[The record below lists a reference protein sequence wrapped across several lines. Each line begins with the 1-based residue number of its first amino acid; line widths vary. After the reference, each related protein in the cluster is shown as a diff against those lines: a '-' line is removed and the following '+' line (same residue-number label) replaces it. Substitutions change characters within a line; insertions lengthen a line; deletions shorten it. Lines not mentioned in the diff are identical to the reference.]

1 MGAHSVSVEALV
13 NLLVGSDAVGPYLK
27 ELSGGVS
34 IPINLGGGAGKGN
47 TLGKQLKG
55 FNEYVQSS
63 AASIDG
69 ISKRVKEIVGNK
81 GFQQFAKQNERAAQS
96 YRKLNEE
103 FGKAAESISPKESM
117 QFTTELAN
125 RRGQIIQE
133 AFSEIGITAGQIS
146 EAYIKSA
153 SSPAE
158 AVKMA
163 AKIFNA
169 GENGFIS
176 GESGPLM
183 QTLNVAANKLF
194 DKLNGSG
201 SERYYKDGEFTA
213 TGVKEVENFRR
224 VLQSA
229 SQALNGNFE
238 AANRSLRQYN
248 ENAETLNKVT
258 ADEAVQK
265 QKSTRQ
271 QIKDA
276 ESLDKAVQGVTK
288 AEKTVESAA
297 KGIERVSETAK
308 VEAAATTEA
317 TKATSQ
323 ATETIIANNEAGKQQ
338 AEATTESAKV
348 TSEAAQ
354 TMIMNNETT
363 AATTSTTSTIAA
375 KPAENTTLITTP
387 TEEGVSKQKPT
398 KSFGKPRSIQQMP
411 EEIEASKQNYI
422 DRQIAN
428 AIRHGVEPDI
438 EKIIQ
443 EANATAT
450 NESQR
455 SEATKSFG
463 KPREIGSTSEAENR
477 TSQAAQRE
485 APKAETNTVI
495 MSPAERAKAEA
506 EYMEL
511 MDARNNYV
519 AQTEWDWEDRGITPT
534 KELYDKWWE
543 EAVAEYPD
551 TELSKRYEELMH
563 EGEIGEEI
571 IEQNNT
577 MIAQEEAKGR
587 EIKKTNEAVQQT
599 ERNKIEAPDN
609 IDNMGDF
616 FGGFEEGEPIA
627 RNPAAGNGEWIYDNS
642 FFKTST
648 SQNPLQSFAAEAEA
662 LYGGRTRS
670 DIAKYVEGRVAE
682 INGELAKL
690 PERAPAAYT
699 GTAENQRY
707 QKAIDAEK
715 YFSER
720 IQQVD
725 TAIDNSVE
733 NYSKQQGV
741 TEDAVT
747 AMIQTNEQVFK
758 SVMGMKREA
767 TNEIKQGLRQERIQA
782 GKQKM
787 FREGLDTNIKEFLT
801 PSMAK
806 EIASGKLDM
815 VQLRG
820 ITPEAAG
827 EWGNMAQVFRTAATG
842 YVGKEQATP
851 EQVAQAKKIRDQ
863 VTQQAMQQA
872 FKPTTLSG
880 MVESAITQSGQM
892 LESARNLSKYRA
904 ELDATESKMGETTSA
919 YEQATIERAK
929 RIQQLEKGLMTA
941 KGKASEAAQTQ
952 VITRTTDAEG
962 KEIVTT
968 EKTNKQAVMEQ
979 AAKTIESRI
988 NALKTEQ
995 AMADEMYK
1003 NTLAGLENQGKKQ
1016 AKQWSDAQAATVAL
1030 GVNPNSIKGSVAA
1043 QGFGLKTFG
1052 QKMTGIS
1059 NQAMMEMMG
1068 AQMVFEQF
1076 KGIVSGMYSYVEAF
1090 DSQMREYKK
1099 IQPNWNEKDM
1109 RSYVRGLSDMGQT
1122 YGKTVEEMAEA
1133 SIVMTRGGYGG
1144 ANAASKQINR
1154 GMTEAALLMSNIAD
1168 EELSVSDASDQLIS
1182 VTKAYGVQ
1190 DTDAAAFS
1198 TRFADMVN
1206 EVSNNFSVTS
1216 NALAEAT
1223 PIVSSA
1229 AAVSGISIE
1238 ELIGLI
1244 TGGAEIKQ
1252 SMTSL

>member
-248 ENAETLNKVT
+248 ENVKTSNKVA
-258 ADEAVQK
+258 ADETVQK
-265 QKSTRQ
+265 QRSTRQ
-271 QIKDA
+271 QVKDA
-276 ESLDKAVQGVTK
+276 ESLGKTVQGVTK

-297 KGIERVSETAK
+297 RGVERVSETAK
-308 VEAAATTEA
+308 VEAVATTEA
-317 TKATSQ
+317 AKATGK
-323 ATETIIANNEAGKQQ
+323 ATETIIANNEAGKRQ
-338 AEATTESAKV
+338 AEATTESAKA
-348 TSEAAQ
+348 TNEAAQ
-354 TMIMNNETT
+354 TMIMNNKATAETVS
-363 AATTSTTSTIAA
+363 ATSTVAT
-375 KPAENTTLITTP
+375 KPVESTTLITTS
-387 TEEGVSKQKPT
+387 TGEGASKQKPA
-398 KSFGKPRSIQQMP
+398 KSFGKSKPIQQTL
-411 EEIEASKQNYI
+411 EEIETSKQNYI
-422 DRQIAN
+422 DRETEFI
-428 AIRHGVEPDI
+428 
-438 EKIIQ
+438 
-443 EANATAT
+443 
-450 NESQR
+450 
-455 SEATKSFG
+455 SEA
-463 KPREIGSTSEAENR
+463 STR
-477 TSQAAQRE
+477 MSQAASRE
-485 APKAETNTVI
+485 TPKAETNTTV
-495 MSPAERAKAEA
+495 MSSAEKAK
-506 EYMEL
+506 
-511 MDARNNYV
+511 
-519 AQTEWDWEDRGITPT
+519 TEVR
-534 KELYDKWWE
+534 
-543 EAVAEYPD
+543 YPD
-551 TELSKRYEELMH
+551 TELPERYEELMY

-571 IEQNNT
+571 IKQNNT
-577 MIAQEEAKGR
+577 MIAQEKTKGR

-599 ERNKIEAPDN
+599 DLSRFGFSDN
-609 IDNMGDF
+609 IDNMDDF
-616 FGGFEEGEPIA
+616 FGGFEESEPIV
-627 RNPAAGNGEWIYDNS
+627 RNPVPGSGEWIYDNS
-642 FFKTST
+642 FFKNSK

-662 LYGGRTRS
+662 LYGGRTSS
-670 DIAKYVEGRVAE
+670 DIAKYVEGRIAE

-690 PERAPAAYT
+690 PERTPATYT

-707 QKAIDAEK
+707 QRAIDAEK

-725 TAIDNSVE
+725 TAIDNSVK

-741 TEDAVT
+741 TEDAVL
-747 AMIQTNEQVFK
+747 AMTHTNEQVFE
-758 SVMGMKREA
+758 SVMGMNRKA
-767 TNEIKQGLRQERIQA
+767 TNVEKQRLRQERMQA
-782 GKQKM
+782 GKQKI

-806 EIASGKLDM
+806 EITSGKLDM
-815 VQLRG
+815 AQLRG
-820 ITPEAAG
+820 MTPEAVA

-842 YVGKEQATP
+842 FIGSEKATP
-851 EQVAQAKKIRDQ
+851 EQLAQAREMRNQ
-863 VTQQAMQQA
+863 VTQQAMQQT
-872 FKPTTLSG
+872 FKPGSLLG
-880 MVESAITQSGQM
+880 MIDSAVTQSGQM
-892 LESARNLSKYRA
+892 LESARNLSKYRT
-904 ELDATESKMGETTSA
+904 ELDATESRINETTST
-919 YEQATIERAK
+919 YEQATAGRLE
-929 RIQQLEKGLMTA
+929 RIQQLEAGLAGA
-941 KGKASEAAQTQ
+941 KSKVSEAAQTK
-952 VITRTTDAEG
+952 VITEKVDAEG
-962 KEIVTT
+962 KTIRT
-968 EKTNKQAVMEQ
+968 EEMTNKEKVARQEAQRYQE
-979 AAKTIESRI
+979 RI
-988 NALKTEQ
+988 DALKTEQ
-995 AMADEMYK
+995 AMADETYK
-1003 NTLAGLENQGKKQ
+1003 NTITGLENQGKKL

-1030 GVNPNSIKGSVAA
+1030 GVDPNTARGGIAA
-1043 QGFGLKTFG
+1043 QGLGMKLFGKS
-1052 QKMTGIS
+1052 MTNIS

-1068 AQMVFEQF
+1068 AQMIFEQF

-1144 ANAASKQINR
+1144 ADATSKQINR

-1190 DTDAAAFS
+1190 NTDAAAFS
-1198 TRFADMVN
+1198 TSIADKVN
-1206 EVSNNFSVTS
+1206 EVSNNFSITS
-1216 NALAEAT
+1216 NALMEAL
-1223 PIVSSA
+1223 PIVSSS
-1229 AAVSGISIE
+1229 AAVSGINE
-1238 ELIGLI
+1238 NELIGLI